1 MCVGV
6 SMENSRDREQNNKK
20 IERNED
26 LYHFL
31 PRLLS
36 LQEVM
41 CYEPI
46 HNNFSYVH
54 SQIIIFFFSYFILAL
69 NLKYKSCGYFRKD
82 YARFLLYVFIKK
94 SGGLNIVFR

>member
-54 SQIIIFFFSYFILAL
+54 SQIIIFFFF
-69 NLKYKSCGYFRKD
+69 
-82 YARFLLYVFIKK
+82 VFYPCIESK
-94 SGGLNIVFR
+94 V